1 MLIVIILPALML
13 LTLAGVAVLALD
25 TPASH

>member
-1 MLIVIILPALML
+1 MLIVFILPALML

-25 TPASH
+25 TPARH